1 MGYGRM
7 QANAP
12 NTKQWA
18 LIQTDYNSALAH
30 LAKIRAE
37 NGDSTNKEVV
47 VAVLDTGVDSEHP
60 DLVDVL
66 IEGYDAV
73 GEANGTDDTNGHG
86 THCAG
91 IIASQVKTADLSPL
105 GVASSVSVKIMPIKV
120 LDANGAGGFQAIEK
134 GVRYAMRAS
143 LKPDVLSLSLG
154 ASLDYSDFD
163 DDKKTMVNQLFK
175 DAIADG
181 IIVVAAAGNEA
192 VLWEGSVGTAAVFF
206 LKQLVST

>member
-1 MGYGRM
+1 MGYGRT

-47 VAVLDTGVDSEHP
+47 VAVLDNSVDSEHP

-86 THCAG
+86 TLCG
-91 IIASQVKTADLSPL
+91 ITASQVKTADLSPL

-143 LKPDVLSLSLG
+143 RSPM
-154 ASLDYSDFD
+154 FCP
-163 DDKKTMVNQLFK
+163 
-175 DAIADG
+175 
-181 IIVVAAAGNEA
+181 
-192 VLWEGSVGTAAVFF
+192 
-206 LKQLVST
+206 